1 VTASA
6 GSEAAAA
13 RVAAFSAAA
22 ALSITQDIVRAI
34 RPALGDGADEAVVAE
49 ETLSLVATVT
59 ARSVEAGLGGD
70 TPVGAAVAEVP
81 MLYHD
86 YLLGTELVSA
96 GASGDVEVDQ
106 SVYERLGRKASFYAT
121 HLPPGRPAGPD
132 ALARV
137 LPLWMGRVSPPGLP
151 TSPDR
156 RLADTGVA
164 RMLEIHGRLVLA
176 FAQRAAAG
184 G

>member
-1 VTASA
+1 
-6 GSEAAAA
+6 
-13 RVAAFSAAA
+13 VAAFSAAA
-22 ALSITQDIVRAI
+22 ALSVTQDVVRAV
-34 RPALGDGADEAVVAE
+34 RPALGEGVDEAVLAE

-59 ARSVEAGLGGD
+59 ARSVEAGVGGGSAWA
-70 TPVGAAVAEVP
+70 TALAEVP

-106 SVYERLGRKASFYAT
+106 SVYERLARKGTFYGT
-121 HLPPGRPAGPD
+121 HLPPGRPVGPD
-132 ALARV
+132 AVTRV

-151 TSPDR
+151 TSPDA
-156 RLADTGVA
+156 RLADTQVHRMIETHA
-164 RMLEIHGRLVLA
+164 RLILA
-176 FAQRAAAG
+176 FAGRASAG